1 MVSWRR
7 RENHIIVKKK
17 RIKVVDEV
25 HGRVITPKRKEER
38 KNGSQREGEI

>member
-7 RENHIIVKKK
+7 RENHVIVKKK

-25 HGRVITPKRKEER
+25 HGRVITPKRK
-38 KNGSQREGEI
+38 NGSQREGEI